1 MRLTTTIDPNHKY
14 WDCQKPIGGGEN
26 CNTANDVNE
35 KECRLCGYKI
45 DGTMR
50 IMAVD
55 ENKKI
60 IGELHSFDSQ
70 TGEMTWEYGDF

>member
-1 MRLTTTIDPNHKY
+1 MRLTTTLDPNHKY
-14 WDCQKPIGGGEN
+14 WDCRKPIGGGEN

-35 KECRLCGYKI
+35 KKCRLCGYKI

-60 IGELHSFDSQ
+60 IGELHSVDSQ